1 MGGVTIKNYLYDLC
15 HAADIEKATDLDLL
29 ALAEECAV
37 LEERVYAMLDR
48 LSPGDRELLQD
59 YLDTRNDLEQA
70 SLRAALRWGM
80 QHPK

>member
-1 MGGVTIKNYLYDLC
+1 MVM
-15 HAADIEKATDLDLL
+15 DLDLL

-80 QHPK
+80 PHPK